1 MQADF
6 KRKNMKEKKNK
17 GIKKL
22 IVDLPYN
29 KKVAPYIFMIPFIV
43 SLLAFNV
50 YPFFSSLIMS
60 FQKIRGF
67 GSAAFVGFDNYKKL
81 FNESFYASLKTT
93 TLTTVFSCI
102 VTVVV
107 PLALALLLND
117 KQVKGRNGFRAIF
130 FIPALA
136 STIVAGIVFRML
148 FADTDTAAV
157 NSVFIKLGIPAQH
170 FMLNYSW
177 SIMLMVL
184 LKLWTSTGL
193 YMIYFLSGLQ
203 NIPGEVYEQAEI
215 DGANAPQRLFGI
227 TIPLLRPTIVYVLTM
242 LIVEGYRIFGES
254 YVFWKESTPGDIGLT
269 IVRYLYQQ
277 AFTYGNLGFGSAIGF
292 VLLAIVLLINLAQ
305 MKLLGLFKND

>member
-1 MQADF
+1 
-6 KRKNMKEKKNK
+6 MKETNNK
-17 GIKKL
+17 GIMNL
-22 IVDLPYN
+22 IKSLPYN
-29 KKVAPYIFMIPFIV
+29 KKVAPYIFLLPFII
-43 SLLAFNV
+43 SLLAFNI
-50 YPFFSSLIMS
+50 YPFFSSLVMS
-60 FQKIRGF
+60 FQKIKGF
-67 GSAAFVGFDNYKKL
+67 NSATFVGLENYKKL

-93 TLTTVFSCI
+93 TVTTVFSCI
-102 VTVVV
+102 VTIVI

-117 KQVKGRNGFRAIF
+117 KRIKGRNGFRAIF

-148 FADTDTAAV
+148 FADTETAAV
-157 NSVFIKLGIPAQH
+157 NSLLIKLGFSAQH

-177 SIMLMVL
+177 SILLMVL

-215 DGANAPQRLFGI
+215 DGANGAQRLFRI

-292 VLLAIVLLINLAQ
+292 VLLGIVLLINLAQ